1 MKSFHSTN
9 ALHRR
14 IPERIIDCVGRIDEL
29 KIRSHVESFCK
40 IGPRCDDFPSS
51 IHRTVAYLKQTLD
64 HYGYEVEEERSDSEY
79 QTNVIVEL
87 PGTISKNRVF
97 EIGAHY
103 DTKPN
108 TPGADDNASGL
119 AGLLE
124 IARAMAVASG
134 RWKECQLKEKYM
146 ARQVA
151 GRVAGLIERLEHR
164 RKM

>member
-14 IPERIIDCVGRIDEL
+14 IPERITGCIGRIDEA

-51 IHRTVAYLKQTLD
+51 IHSTVAYLKQALD
-64 HYGYEVEEERSDSEY
+64 QYGYEVEEERSDSEY
-79 QTNVIVEL
+79 QTNVIAEL

-119 AGLLE
+119 ARLLE
-124 IARAMAVASG
+124 IARVMAKCESVLRRDS
-134 RWKECQLKEKYM
+134 
-146 ARQVA
+146 
-151 GRVAGLIERLEHR
+151 RLADFQR
-164 RKM
+164 A